1 MAETVLGMFRH
12 GQTEWNINLRLQ
24 GTADTHLNQS
34 GINQVEMAAAV
45 IGEWDLLLTSP
56 LSRARQ
62 SAEII
67 SKAIGLE
74 PVVSERLLERS
85 FGIGEGMTYEQWHQR
100 YSKLDQIPGAESEF
114 SVFRRSQ
121 KLLDEIQTEHSG
133 KRVLVVTH
141 GALIR
146 FVLNLVTDNEFPP
159 KGERLMNASL
169 HTFRFSDSW
178 KLDRWS
184 PESIGLDQ

>member
-1 MAETVLGMFRH
+1 MTETVLGMFRH

-24 GTADTHLNQS
+24 GTADTQLNQS

-45 IGEWDLLLTSP
+45 IGDWDLLLTSP

-121 KLLDEIQTEHSG
+121 KLLDEIQTEYSG

-159 KGERLMNASL
+159 TGERLMNASL
-169 HTFRFSDSW
+169 HTFRFSESW

>member
-24 GTADTHLNQS
+24 GTADTQLNQS
-34 GINQVEMAAAV
+34 GIDQVEMATAV

-169 HTFRFSDSW
+169 HTFRFSESW

-184 PESIGLDQ
+184 PESIGLNQ

>member
-1 MAETVLGMFRH
+1 MTETVLGMFRH

-24 GTADTHLNQS
+24 GTADTQLNQS

-45 IGEWDLLLTSP
+45 IGDWDLLLTSP

-85 FGIGEGMTYEQWHQR
+85 FGIGEGMTYEQWHHR

-121 KLLDEIQTEHSG
+121 KLLDEIQTEYSG

-159 KGERLMNASL
+159 TGERLMNASL
-169 HTFRFSDSW
+169 HTFRFSESW

>member
-24 GTADTHLNQS
+24 GTADTQLNQS
-34 GINQVEMAAAV
+34 GIDQVEMAAAV

>member
-34 GINQVEMAAAV
+34 GIDQVEMAAAV

>member
-24 GTADTHLNQS
+24 GTADTQLNQS
-34 GINQVEMAAAV
+34 GIDQVEMATAV

-169 HTFRFSDSW
+169 HTFRFSESW

>member
-34 GINQVEMAAAV
+34 GIDQVEMATAV

-67 SKAIGLE
+67 SKVIGLE

-169 HTFRFSDSW
+169 HTFRFSESW

>member
-1 MAETVLGMFRH
+1 MSETVLGMFRH

-24 GTADTHLNQS
+24 GTADIPLNQS
-34 GINQVEMAAAV
+34 GIEQVELAASV
-45 IGEWDLLLTSP
+45 IGDWDVLLTSP
-56 LSRARQ
+56 LGRARQ
-62 SAEII
+62 SAEILSRVVGI
-67 SKAIGLE
+67 E

-100 YSKLDQIPGAESEF
+100 YSKLDSIPGAESEL

-121 KLLDEIQTEHSG
+121 KLLDEIQLEHQG
-133 KRVLVVTH
+133 KKVLVVTH

-146 FVLNLVTDNEFPP
+146 FVLNLVSDNALPP

-169 HTFRFSDSW
+169 HTFRHSDQW
-178 KLDRWS
+178 RVDRWS
-184 PESIGLDQ
+184 PEPMGSAE

>member
-24 GTADTHLNQS
+24 GTADTQLNQS
-34 GINQVEMAAAV
+34 GIDQVEMATAV

-146 FVLNLVTDNEFPP
+146 FVLNLVTDNELPP

-169 HTFRFSDSW
+169 HTFRYSDSW

-184 PESIGLDQ
+184 PESIGLEQ

>member
-34 GINQVEMAAAV
+34 GIDQVEMAAAV

-121 KLLDEIQTEHSG
+121 KLLDEIQTEHCG

-146 FVLNLVTDNEFPP
+146 FVLNLVTDNQFPP

-178 KLDRWS
+178 RLDRWS
-184 PESIGLDQ
+184 PESIGLDH

>member
-34 GINQVEMAAAV
+34 GIQQVEMAAAA

-56 LSRARQ
+56 LSRAKQ

-74 PVVSERLLERS
+74 PLVSERLLERS

-121 KLLDEIQTEHSG
+121 KLLDEIQTEYAG

-146 FVLNLVTDNEFPP
+146 FVLNLVTDNKYPP

-169 HTFRFSDSW
+169 HTFRFSESW

-184 PESIGLDQ
+184 PESIGSDQ

>member
-24 GTADTHLNQS
+24 GTADTQLNQS
-34 GINQVEMAAAV
+34 GIDQVEMATAV

-178 KLDRWS
+178 RLDRWS

>member
-24 GTADTHLNQS
+24 GTADTQLNQS
-34 GINQVEMAAAV
+34 GIDQVEMATAV

>member
-1 MAETVLGMFRH
+1 MTETVLGMFRH

-24 GTADTHLNQS
+24 GTADIPLNQS
-34 GINQVEMAAAV
+34 GIEQVEAAAAV
-45 IGEWDLLLTSP
+45 IGEWDALLTSP
-56 LSRARQ
+56 LDRAKK
-62 SAEII
+62 SAEIL
-67 SKAIGLE
+67 SRVIGVE

-100 YSKLDQIPGAESEF
+100 YSKLDSIPGAESEL
-114 SVFRRSQ
+114 SVFSRAQ
-121 KLLDEIQTEHSG
+121 KLLDETLERHQG

-146 FVLNLVTDNEFPP
+146 FVLNHVTEHELPP

-169 HTFRFSDSW
+169 HTFRHSDSW
-178 KLDRWS
+178 RVDSWQPHSLGS
-184 PESIGLDQ
+184 AE

>member
-34 GINQVEMAAAV
+34 GIDQVEMATAV

-56 LSRARQ
+56 LSRAKQ

>member
-1 MAETVLGMFRH
+1 MTETVLGMFRH

-24 GTADTHLNQS
+24 GTADTQLNQS

-45 IGEWDLLLTSP
+45 IGDWDLLLTSP

-121 KLLDEIQTEHSG
+121 KLLDDIQTQYSG

-159 KGERLMNASL
+159 TGERLMNASL
-169 HTFRFSDSW
+169 HTFRFSESW